1 MCSNAYLQI
10 YCFAGSSASDV
21 TVFSMVSLIVSLT
34 SPAPSKREAP
44 TMGSVCFAT
53 LTASMPPAQKSYA
66 AAAAAAAR
74 SSALQRVPVS
84 AMEPNSASPT
94 GSMASSPGSVARVA
108 WISEGEYERARVWDE
123 R

>member
-21 TVFSMVSLIVSLT
+21 TVFSMVSVIVSLT
-34 SPAPSKREAP
+34 PPAPSKREAP

>member
-1 MCSNAYLQI
+1 MCSSAYLQI
-10 YCFAGSSASDV
+10 YCFAGSSASDI
-21 TVFSMVSLIVSLT
+21 TVFSIVSLIVSLT
-34 SPAPSKREAP
+34 PPAPSTREAP

-53 LTASMPPAQKSYA
+53 LTASMPSAQKSY
-66 AAAAAAAR
+66 AAAR

-108 WISEGEYERARVWDE
+108 WISEGEYERVRVWDE